1 MAASQQVSASHAAP
15 DNGLTPDLSDPTLGS
30 VARAREMASE
40 SVKSIADP
48 APLGLGAFALTT
60 FLLSMVNSGLIPKST
75 EPAVFGVALFYGGI
89 VQVLAGMWEFRKGN
103 TFGALAFSS
112 YGAFWLSFWA
122 YVTMYAGDIAK
133 VNPDD
138 VKTATGWFLLAW
150 AIFTII
156 MVVASLRTTVLLSGL
171 FVILAVTFVLLA
183 FGALAGS
190 AALTKTGGY
199 FGIAT
204 ALWAWLLCL
213 AGVAAATFGKP
224 IIPNRS
230 LAK

>member
-1 MAASQQVSASHAAP
+1 MTASQQAPTSHATDDPA
-15 DNGLTPDLSDPTLGS
+15 DYSDPTQGS
-30 VARAREMASE
+30 LARAREMASE
-40 SVKSIADP
+40 TVRSIADP

-60 FLLSMVNSGLIPKST
+60 FLLSMVNSGLIPKAT
-75 EPAVFGVALFYGGI
+75 EPVVFGVALFYGGI

-103 TFGALAFSS
+103 VFGAAAFSS

-122 YVTMYAGDIAK
+122 YVTLYAKDIVLPDGSNKGDVA
-133 VNPDD
+133 
-138 VKTATGWFLLAW
+138 TATGWFLLAW
-150 AIFTII
+150 GFFTVI

-171 FVILAVTFVLLA
+171 FTILAVTFFLLA

-190 AALTKTGGY
+190 ATLTKTGGY

-230 LAK
+230 LAR

>member
-1 MAASQQVSASHAAP
+1 MTTSQQAPASHAAAANPP
-15 DNGLTPDLSDPTLGS
+15 DYSDPTQGS
-30 VARAREMASE
+30 LARAREMASE

-48 APLGLGAFALTT
+48 APLGLACFALTT

-75 EPAVFGVALFYGGI
+75 EPMVFGVALFYGGI
-89 VQVLAGMWEFRKGN
+89 VQILAGMWEFRKGN
-103 TFGALAFSS
+103 VFGATAFAS

-122 YVTMYAGDIAK
+122 YLTLYAKEIAA

-138 VKTATGWFLLAW
+138 VKIASGWWLLGW
-150 AIFTII
+150 GIFTVI
-156 MVVASLRTTVLLSGL
+156 MVIASLRTTVLLCGL
-171 FVILAVTFVLLA
+171 FTILAITFFLLA

-190 AALTKTGGY
+190 ATLTKTGGY

-230 LAK
+230 LAR

>member
-1 MAASQQVSASHAAP
+1 MTTSQQAPASHLA
-15 DNGLTPDLSDPTLGS
+15 PDLSDPTQGSLG
-30 VARAREMASE
+30 RAREMASE
-40 SVKSIADP
+40 STKQIADP
-48 APLGLGAFALTT
+48 GPLGLGAFALTT

-75 EPAVFGVALFYGGI
+75 EPVVFGVALFYGGI

-103 TFGALAFSS
+103 VFGAVAFSS

-122 YVTMYAGDIAK
+122 YLTLYVGEIKA

-138 VKTATGWFLLAW
+138 IKIASGWWLMAW
-150 AIFTII
+150 GIFTVI
-156 MVVASLRTTVLLSGL
+156 MVIASLRTTVLLSGL
-171 FVILAVTFVLLA
+171 FMILAVTFFLLA
-183 FGALAGS
+183 FGALGS
-190 AALTKTGGY
+190 PTLTKVGGY

-213 AGVAAATFGKP
+213 AGVAAATFGRP

>member
-1 MAASQQVSASHAAP
+1 MTTSQQAGSHAAGG
-15 DNGLTPDLSDPTLGS
+15 GLAPDLNDPTLGS
-30 VARAREMASE
+30 LARAREMASE
-40 SVKSIADP
+40 TVKTIADP

-75 EPAVFGVALFYGGI
+75 GPVVLGVALFYGGI

-112 YGAFWLSFWA
+112 FGAFWLSFWA
-122 YVTMYAGDIAK
+122 YDTMYAGEIAK

-138 VKTATGWFLLAW
+138 VKTASGWFLLAW
-150 AIFTII
+150 GIFTVI
-156 MVVASLRTTVLLSGL
+156 MVIASLRTTVLLAGL
-171 FVILAVTFVLLA
+171 FTILAITFFLLA

-190 AALTKTGGY
+190 ATLTKTGGY

-213 AGVAAATFGKP
+213 AGVAASTFGRP

-230 LAK
+230 LAR